1 MTLDWPLAFLIVTLV
16 FFALVSF
23 STPSR
28 KRHEVQMAEIK
39 AKSGEQYKA
48 LSDKYET
55 LAQRTSEVQAAMQ
68 TELARVAAGVESIEA
83 MMREVG

>member
-1 MTLDWPLAFLIVTLV
+1 MTIEWPTAFLIVTLV
-16 FFALVSF
+16 FFALVAF

-48 LSDKYET
+48 LSERYEA
-55 LAQRTSEVQAAMQ
+55 LAQDLHKTQEVIHAD
-68 TELARVAAGVESIEA
+68 VAALKVSVESIEQ
-83 MMREVG
+83 MMRDVG